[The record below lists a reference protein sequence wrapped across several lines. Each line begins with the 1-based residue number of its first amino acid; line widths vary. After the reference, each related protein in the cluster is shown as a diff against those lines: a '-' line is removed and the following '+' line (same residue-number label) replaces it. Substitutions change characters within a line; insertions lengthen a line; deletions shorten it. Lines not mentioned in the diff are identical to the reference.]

1 MSAPKKSK
9 KSSRV
14 KAYVTS
20 TSAKS
25 IRAKGRDHVEVNRT
39 SIVSV
44 DHGQSQ
50 PELSVPGAGRGKKR
64 KSDEMSVDG
73 RDREDRESTV
83 KPQRPQK
90 RRTTRNSVAERQT
103 DSSALGFD
111 HADQGAITEN
121 EGLRTAQKNQKS
133 KKGGRKRG
141 TSASRKS
148 SMASKTSLRSDTL
161 RDSDLEAALEAD
173 LDRPLTADEE
183 AELLEAQDKRVKMS
197 RDRGSSVST
206 VARPKQKTGM
216 HESRQEELQPADLFE
231 RRTQDPA
238 LADAQRMP
246 TRRTR
251 GSVLSVAASAT
262 RPDTD
267 LESSMVTAR
276 TIEDDSGH
284 ETDASMTSKSNGL
297 RKGGKRKAGV
307 ARKGRPKKGTKA
319 NLNDKAPMGEDDLP
333 TSIEGVEG
341 STDGNARQ
349 REEASVVREPSEHP
363 VKTKRG
369 PKGSRTKPAGQD
381 AMKSQELSAISPD
394 VADRPAGCP
403 GPRGP
408 SMMMSPPPPKQ
419 TTPSPSPQASD
430 AENRPP
436 SSRPTTSRPPVFSPS
451 AQQTTRVPLAPST
464 PTNSSSKR
472 NAMGSL
478 QSSLPWKAVDL
489 ENVFSV
495 ANENKENA
503 VSNFTLTS
511 VEKAMTVEEWVSWN
525 AQNGEEKLR
534 KESERLVSIFE
545 REGGRAMRTLEGIEC
560 IE

>member
-14 KAYVTS
+14 KAHVTS
-20 TSAKS
+20 TSAKN
-25 IRAKGRDHVEVNRT
+25 IRVKERDHVEVNRT

-50 PELSVPGAGRGKKR
+50 PELSVSGAGRGKKR

-90 RRTTRNSVAERQT
+90 RRTTRNGVAERQI
-103 DSSALGFD
+103 DSSVLGFD
-111 HADQGAITEN
+111 HHADEGAITEN
-121 EGLRTAQKNQKS
+121 EGLRTVKKNQKS

-216 HESRQEELQPADLFE
+216 HGSRQEELQPADLFE

-267 LESSMVTAR
+267 MESSVVTAR
-276 TIEDDSGH
+276 TTEDDSGH

-297 RKGGKRKAGV
+297 RKGGKRKAGG

-333 TSIEGVEG
+333 ASNEGVEG
-341 STDGNARQ
+341 STDANARQ

-363 VKTKRG
+363 VKAKRG

-394 VADRPAGCP
+394 VADRLAGRP

-408 SMMMSPPPPKQ
+408 SMMMSSPLKQ

-478 QSSLPWKAVDL
+478 QSSFPWKAVDL

-511 VEKAMTVEEWVSWN
+511 AEKAMTVEEWVSWN